1 MKRILFI
8 AATAAVLVAC
18 CTGCTKQQHPVT
30 KPAWFTNPTYFEEK
44 NGMYAEMPVF
54 PKNIVM
60 VGDDYI
66 DRGLWNEFF
75 ADTTLKNRG
84 ITYDATEHVLYRIDR
99 IAAGKPAKIFVS
111 AGWND
116 ILHGTPEAEI
126 VANIEQIFKQIQ
138 KASPKTKGYWL
149 NIVCTPAL
157 TEEQAHACEA
167 VNAQVANLAEKGGF
181 EVIDINS
188 ALSKGIQEGTYSWDE
203 GKLLNGAGYEALA
216 QAIERQVGKPHLNK
230 ANDREYP
237 LEVSDYYKH
246 RVSIFRSLPETE
258 HKIVMLGNSL
268 NNNAL
273 WTELF
278 PMGYVINRGISGDVI
293 DGVCQRVDELVGDK
307 PDKIFLITGTN
318 DLINEPELTPLA
330 AFDRFERLI
339 KTIREQLP
347 QTELYVQSMLPLNP
361 KTKFYEGFN
370 DRASE
375 INKLLDAGASRYGYF
390 YIDIAKVLSDEKGN
404 LRDDCTTDGIH
415 LSANGYF
422 FWAAELAR
430 GNRMMQSIKY
440 YNK

>member
-1 MKRILFI
+1 MKRFLFVLTL
-8 AATAAVLVAC
+8 AASLAAA
-18 CTGCTKQQHPVT
+18 CTGGRVASVARPG
-30 KPAWFTNPTYFEEK
+30 WFTNENYFDEK
-44 NGMYAEMPVF
+44 NGMYEEMPVF

-75 ADTTLKNRG
+75 GDTTIKNRG
-84 ITYDATEHVLYRIDR
+84 ITYDATEHVLYRIDK

-116 ILHGTPEAEI
+116 VLHETPETAI
-126 VANIEQIFKQIQ
+126 VENLDQIFSHIHKV
-138 KASPKTKGYWL
+138 SPKTTCYWL

-157 TEEQAHACEA
+157 DADQLAAAEA
-167 VNAQVANLAEKGGF
+167 VNTKLAGMAEKGGF
-181 EVIDINS
+181 EVIDIN
-188 ALSKGIQEGTYSWDE
+188 AVLKDGIADGRYSWDG

-216 QAIERQVGKPHLNK
+216 QAIERQVGTQHLNH

-258 HKIVMLGNSL
+258 HKIIMLGNSL

-278 PMGYVINRGISGDVI
+278 PMGYIVNRGISGDVVE
-293 DGVCQRVDELVGDK
+293 GVCQRVDELVPDQ

-318 DLINEPELTPLA
+318 DLVNEPEATALA
-330 AFDRFERLI
+330 VYDRYEKLI
-339 KTIREQLP
+339 RTIREQLP
-347 QTELYVQSMLPLNP
+347 QTELYVQSILPLNP
-361 KTKFYEGFN
+361 KSKFYAGFN

-375 INKLLDAGASRYGYF
+375 INKLLNAGSGRYGYY
-390 YIDIAKVLSDEKGN
+390 YIDIAQALTDANGDLKA
-404 LRDDCTTDGIH
+404 DCTTDGIH

-422 FWAAELAR
+422 YWAAELAR
-430 GNRMMQSIKY
+430 GNRMMLSLKPHE
-440 YNK
+440 

>member
-1 MKRILFI
+1 MKKILYV
-8 AATAAVLVAC
+8 ATLAAVLAAC
-18 CTGCTKQQHPVT
+18 CSGCSQRPVAE
-30 KPAWFTNPTYFEEK
+30 PAWFTNATYFEEK

-75 ADTTLKNRG
+75 GDTTLKNRG
-84 ITYDATEHVLYRIDR
+84 ITYDATEHVLYRIDK

-116 ILHGTPEAEI
+116 VLHGTPETAI
-126 VANIEQIFKQIQ
+126 VGNLEQIFSHIHKI
-138 KASPKTKGYWL
+138 SPKTKCYWL
-149 NIVCTPAL
+149 NIVCKPSL
-157 TEEQAHACEA
+157 TGEQLA
-167 VNAQVANLAEKGGF
+167 VAETVNTKLAGMAEKGGF
-181 EVIDINS
+181 EVIDINA
-188 ALSKGIQEGTYSWDE
+188 ALKDGIADGRYSWNG

-216 QAIERQVGKPHLNK
+216 QAIERQIGTQHLNH

-258 HKIVMLGNSL
+258 HKIIMLGNSL

-278 PMGYVINRGISGDVI
+278 PMGYIVNRGISGDVV
-293 DGVCQRVDELVGDK
+293 DGVCQRVDELVADQ

-318 DLINEPELTPLA
+318 DLVNEPEATALA
-330 AFDRFERLI
+330 VYDRYEKLI
-339 KTIREQLP
+339 RTIREQLP
-347 QTELYVQSMLPLNP
+347 QTELYVQSILPLNP
-361 KTKFYEGFN
+361 KSKFYAGFN
-370 DRASE
+370 ERAAE
-375 INKLLDAGASRYGYF
+375 INKLLSAGSGRYGYF
-390 YIDIAKVLSDEKGN
+390 YIDIARLLSDENGDLKAE
-404 LRDDCTTDGIH
+404 CTTDGIH

-422 FWAAELAR
+422 YWAAELAR
-430 GNRMMQSIKY
+430 GNRMMLSLKPHE
-440 YNK
+440 

>member
-8 AATAAVLVAC
+8 AAVAAVLVAC
-18 CTGCTKQQHPVT
+18 CTGCTKKQPVT
-30 KPAWFTNPTYFEEK
+30 QPGWFTNPTYFEEK

-116 ILHGTPEAEI
+116 VLHDTSEAEI
-126 VANIEQIFKQIQ
+126 IANIEQIFKHIR
-138 KASPKTKGYWL
+138 KTSPKTKCYWL

-157 TEEQAHACEA
+157 TEEQARVCET
-167 VNAQVANLAEKGGF
+167 VNAQVAKMAETGGF
-181 EVIDINS
+181 EVIDINA

-203 GKLLNGAGYEALA
+203 GKFLNGAGYEAFA
-216 QAIERQVGKPHLNK
+216 QAIERQIGKPHLNK
-230 ANDREYP
+230 ANDRDYP

-293 DGVCQRVDELVGDK
+293 DGVCQRVDELVDDN

-347 QTELYVQSMLPLNP
+347 KTELYVQSMLPLNP
-361 KTKFYEGFN
+361 KTKYYEGFN

-390 YIDIAKVLSDEKGN
+390 YLDIAKALSDEKGD
-404 LRDDCTTDGIH
+404 LRNDCTTDGIH

-422 FWAAELAR
+422 YWAAELAR

-440 YNK
+440 YYNK